1 MKLRRLWSG
10 VRKAAGRQGWR
21 PKHEGL
27 QTMADNEFRK
37 VLAQKSPE
45 LMEVL
50 RIGNILDN
58 AVNAIAEL
66 KRDYDALEVRMHRD
80 HAELQKQIAELRTS
94 REDRDRKFL
103 WTLISILVAVSMTL
117 GGVVWGLL
125 SQQVFGFVP

>member
-1 MKLRRLWSG
+1 
-10 VRKAAGRQGWR
+10 
-21 PKHEGL
+21 
-27 QTMADNEFRK
+27 MADNEFRK